1 MSKSMVFRVFD
12 VHFGEILKKMFTE
25 LCKQNVTLN
34 WRRGAQSENIVTL
47 QSCKVFFEY
56 YVRESFGETSNYETI
71 VLVDL

>member
-1 MSKSMVFRVFD
+1 MSKSMVFRNFD
-12 VHFGEILKKMFTE
+12 VHFGEILKKM
-25 LCKQNVTLN
+25 CKQNVTLN
-34 WRRGAQSENIVTL
+34 WKRGAQSENIVTL